1 MYFKFFKP
9 QDRWKRF
16 VVLRRGLIQSFHS
29 ISKRRFFKGGSGM
42 PPKPKFTRDEIVS
55 AALALVRERGESALT
70 AREVGKALGVS
81 SSPIFTTFRDM
92 DELKAAVR

>member
-1 MYFKFFKP
+1 
-9 QDRWKRF
+9 
-16 VVLRRGLIQSFHS
+16 
-29 ISKRRFFKGGSGM
+29 M

-81 SSPIFTTFRDM
+81 SSPIFTMFRDM
-92 DELKAAVR
+92 DELKAAVRAEAKACFDRSMAVAEDF

>member
-1 MYFKFFKP
+1 
-9 QDRWKRF
+9 
-16 VVLRRGLIQSFHS
+16 
-29 ISKRRFFKGGSGM
+29 M

-81 SSPIFTTFRDM
+81 SSPIFTMFMDM
-92 DELKAAVR
+92 DELKAAVRCEAKACFDLYMSVAEVFYPAY